1 MALSKPTA
9 LLQHAAALREA
20 QARSIARTSPYFPM
34 YVLSVEEVLRM
45 TALRVHED
53 LMAEGVVLVFQ
64 ERTGHAAIFV
74 SHQWAGHGHPDP
86 DMEQFKVIQSFLSQ
100 LMEGKITAISG
111 NILAELYLNKP
122 RIPSKELRSF
132 KLSVWYDYFSV
143 PQAAEAVEERKKAIH
158 SIPHYVGSCRYF
170 AMLCPLVK
178 HAQESTIM
186 GKRSYMSRG
195 WCRLELAARILSE
208 RESSQMI
215 VEVHTSNHQV
225 CSPIGDWILNP
236 VGEGSFSV
244 SQDLQHSAA
253 VVTSMITKKLEH
265 FLKEGDLHSFRV
277 LLNLRGVI
285 YRGLPAVPTR
295 CIVPGLQSSATDP
308 ARHLLEAFLHENGL
322 ANALDSCS
330 NGWTPLC
337 YAVLGGSP
345 LLVSALLEA
354 RANPHDCLRKTKV
367 TFLPNI
373 AGITVLQACI
383 YLRHNEAAKVLISFR
398 AEVTAKDCNGAE
410 AIHWASSSDN
420 VEAVA
425 LLCSMGCSPTKAV
438 STGHMPF
445 AIASATD
452 SLQALCELLPRTPRE
467 SVRSGLHS
475 IFFFG
480 GASGKI
486 VATLISAQAD
496 VNVPM
501 RTRPMTILGVI
512 LRLYA
517 LRHRWST
524 SALSTF
530 AYHHQG
536 ATPLMCSLLT
546 CSFEAAA
553 VLLLA
558 GADTQPLNA
567 RGKTARDFAGQM
579 SAPAYI
585 HKALQGDM
593 SECERLVRH
602 LTPGA

>member
-1 MALSKPTA
+1 
-9 LLQHAAALREA
+9 
-20 QARSIARTSPYFPM
+20 
-34 YVLSVEEVLRM
+34 
-45 TALRVHED
+45 
-53 LMAEGVVLVFQ
+53 MAEGVVLVFQ

-410 AIHWASSSDN
+410 AIHWASRLALGRFFLFSLTGFRRIKLGFTRIRGPYLYRPRIVGFPDNKDLHKVPRLSDTPPIQ
-420 VEAVA
+420 EHFSEGFKKGPPRPR
-425 LLCSMGCSPTKAV
+425 LPTTWKPWPSYAPWAAAPRRRSARGTCLSRLQV
-438 STGHMPF
+438 RPT
-445 AIASATD
+445 ASKPSAN
-452 SLQALCELLPRTPRE
+452 SFRAHPGSR
-467 SVRSGLHS
+467 
-475 IFFFG
+475 F
-480 GASGKI
+480 
-486 VATLISAQAD
+486 AQACI
-496 VNVPM
+496 PSSSSEAP
-501 RTRPMTILGVI
+501 RG
-512 LRLYA
+512 RLW
-517 LRHRWST
+517 RR
-524 SALSTF
+524 
-530 AYHHQG
+530 
-536 ATPLMCSLLT
+536 
-546 CSFEAAA
+546 
-553 VLLLA
+553 
-558 GADTQPLNA
+558 
-567 RGKTARDFAGQM
+567 
-579 SAPAYI
+579 
-585 HKALQGDM
+585 
-593 SECERLVRH
+593 
-602 LTPGA
+602 